1 MSFSVNTSKL
11 PRIRSFD
18 DARQFFEERRFPL
31 RKDPNTT
38 CLTRRNDHTKVMI
51 RSESDKAVY
60 YEIKYHQTVMAQY
73 SRGAHGD
80 HLVID
85 SGHCSASDRAILH
98 AVTPFSYSS
107 FKSWTTFDIDGK
119 SYVCDSMEL
128 ALKESK
134 WVIEDVHGA
143 KDHYQ
148 LEVTGQLSKKRRE
161 LLDNITN
168 YHRLTG
174 KDKAPPTF
182 SELVHSDQM
191 LAFAQVL
198 CAAPEEWPKIAK
210 AVHPQGM
217 HRLKRLLTIT
227 EGRVVKHKLPFGDLP
242 RDCVYDYLSNYVPLV
257 S

>member
-1 MSFSVNTSKL
+1 MGFSINSRAL
-11 PRIRSFD
+11 PRINNFD
-18 DARQFFEERRFPL
+18 DAERFFKEGRYKYRN
-31 RKDPNTT
+31 DPNVV
-38 CLTRRNDHTKVMI
+38 CLTRRHDSTKVMV
-51 RSESDKAVY
+51 RTETTVAVY
-60 YEIKYHQTVMAQY
+60 YDIKYHNTVMAQY
-73 SRGAHGD
+73 SRGVRGD

-85 SGHCSASDRAILH
+85 SGLDSVSDRAILH

-119 SYVCDSMEL
+119 SYVCDSMKL

-174 KDKAPPTF
+174 KDKAPLMYA
-182 SELVHSDQM
+182 EIVHSDQM
-191 LAFAQVL
+191 FAFAQVL

-210 AVHPQGM
+210 AVHPQRM
-217 HRLKRLLTIT
+217 LRLKRLLTIT